1 MQFVAYD
8 NLKLVLGGGGG
19 GDSGGGGGGGGGGDS
34 DGDGDSGCGALAA
47 AGVRTPLLLHTFT
60 SNEFK
65 LLGATWRES
74 TRCTALAH
82 RMPVA
87 IWPM

>member
-1 MQFVAYD
+1 MASVKCCSSLLQEVSR
-8 NLKLVLGGGGG
+8 G
-19 GDSGGGGGGGGGGDS
+19 SGGGGGGGGGGDS
-34 DGDGDSGCGALAA
+34 GGDGDSGCGALAA
-47 AGVRTPLLLHTFT
+47 AGVTASKLLHTWT
-60 SNEFK
+60 SKEFK

>member
-1 MQFVAYD
+1 MASVKCCSSLLQEVSRGSGSGD
-8 NLKLVLGGGGG
+8 CGGGGGG
-19 GDSGGGGGGGGGGDS
+19 GDSG
-34 DGDGDSGCGALAA
+34 GDGDSGCGALAA
-47 AGVRTPLLLHTFT
+47 AGVTASMLLHTWT
-60 SNEFK
+60 SKEFK

-87 IWPM
+87 IWFM